1 MKNLILYR
9 LIIIIICQFLIFS
22 CFNENDDDYISLATI
37 TIQNIDCDNCYQKL
51 AADINSIHGI
61 YNTEIYLSDNKKIIL
76 LNVKY
81 DNKKTNIDIINN
93 KIKEYG
99 FNIEEDQ

>member
-9 LIIIIICQFLIFS
+9 LSIIIICQFVLFS
-22 CFNENDDDYISLATI
+22 CFNNQDDTYISLATI
-37 TIQNIDCDNCYQKL
+37 SFKNIDCVECYKEL
-51 AADINSIHGI
+51 EVNIESIPGI
-61 YNTEIYLSDNKKIIL
+61 YDTEIYLSDNKKIIL

-93 KIKEYG
+93 KIKDSG
-99 FNIEEDQ
+99 FTLEEN